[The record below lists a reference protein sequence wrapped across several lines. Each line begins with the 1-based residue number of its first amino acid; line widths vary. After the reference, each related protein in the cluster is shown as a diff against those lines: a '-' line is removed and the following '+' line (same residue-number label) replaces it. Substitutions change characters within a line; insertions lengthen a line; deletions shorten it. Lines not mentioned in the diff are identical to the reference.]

1 MIINL
6 YTLNTYIYY
15 IMNWMLYIYIYSYKC
30 SHLFIIII
38 YLSQSQFTTKWI
50 ILLSIYN
57 HMLHCHLF
65 TICLSIFL
73 FPLIDLRFV
82 IIKQQMEINLILCYY
97 YYYYYYHY
105 FTIIFG
111 SSFQYFLTYFS
122 FGEFNCRKKVFLIVI
137 YILTNIILYMYTLSY
152 IFLYTP

>member
-1 MIINL
+1 
-6 YTLNTYIYY
+6 
-15 IMNWMLYIYIYSYKC
+15 
-30 SHLFIIII
+30 
-38 YLSQSQFTTKWI
+38 
-50 ILLSIYN
+50 
-57 HMLHCHLF
+57 MLHCHLF
-65 TICLSIFL
+65 TICLPIFL

-97 YYYYYYHY
+97 YFYYYYHY